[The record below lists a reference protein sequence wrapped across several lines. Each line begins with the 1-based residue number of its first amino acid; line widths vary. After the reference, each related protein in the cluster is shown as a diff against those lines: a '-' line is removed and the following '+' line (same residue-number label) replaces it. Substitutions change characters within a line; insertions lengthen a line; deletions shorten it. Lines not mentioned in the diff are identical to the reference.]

1 MTFVNKIL
9 NFIWV
14 CLGAFHEKGL
24 GVTQDYK
31 KAAYWYQKAAKHSD
45 ALGQRN
51 LGSLYYRGLGVPQD
65 SAQAEHWLR
74 KAAEQGYAD
83 AQYLLGG
90 LYLRGVPKDFGQMH
104 DWLRKT
110 FEEGSDAAAAQYR
123 EAERLGGLYL
133 PEKKDVFQ
141 AYFWLTVGLE
151 TGRHDPLPPVGAE
164 LARKEAANLLTP
176 AQIEEANKLAREWKT
191 KRHERAYERGL
202 KFAHV
207 TGVWAARITL
217 LMIVIGG
224 VSLVAWGIY
233 SLFFYLSH

>member
-1 MTFVNKIL
+1 MSFVNKIL

-14 CLGAFHEKGL
+14 WLGAFYEKGL

-45 ALGQRN
+45 VLGQRN

-74 KAAEQGYAD
+74 KAAEQGYDD

-90 LYLRGVPKDFGQMH
+90 LYLRGVHKDFAQMH

-110 FEEGSDAAAAQYR
+110 FEEGSNNAAAQYR

-133 PEKKDVFQ
+133 QERRDVFQ
-141 AYFWLTVGLE
+141 AYFWLTLASE
-151 TGRHDPLPPVGAE
+151 KGRVDPNSKVCAE
-164 LARKEAANLLTP
+164 LMRKEAANLLTP
-176 AQIEEANKLAREWKT
+176 AQIAEGGELAREWKP
-191 KRHERAYERGL
+191 K
-202 KFAHV
+202 K
-207 TGVWAARITL
+207 
-217 LMIVIGG
+217 
-224 VSLVAWGIY
+224 
-233 SLFFYLSH
+233 